1 MAEDLVRKY
10 TVHNDYMKAKRAQ
23 AKLDGICT
31 SCFKDQAKSGKS
43 QCPKCIDYQR
53 RYAREAKRIVINA
66 YGGKCACCGESG
78 IEFLQIDHI
87 DGWGAEHRRTLK
99 KDGVAFY
106 RWLCKNHFPKGFQVL
121 CANCN
126 SAKGIQAECPHK
138 AQELKMLKAL
148 ARIPMTY

>member
-23 AKLDGICT
+23 AKMDGICT
-31 SCFKDQAKSGKS
+31 SCFKDKAKSGKS

-53 RYAREAKRIVINA
+53 RYAREEKWIVINA

-87 DGWGAEHRRTLK
+87 HGEGRKHREQIK
-99 KDGVAFY
+99 KDGIAFY
-106 RWLCKNHFPKGFQVL
+106 RWLFKNRFPKGFQVL

-126 SAKGIQAECPHK
+126 SAKGTQAECPHK
-138 AQELKMLKAL
+138 AKELKMLKAL